1 IANLPLVARHVSPS
15 EIDIIYYLTT
25 PFGMGS
31 KGQITYE
38 FGAKPD
44 SNELRA
50 GNTFS
55 QLGYRVTYKT
65 TASDK
70 GLQNVRT
77 QDLWVDGV
85 GKVDVYTP
93 LSTKPKSIINTI
105 EKKDSQT
112 TSVITQIDLTSEEMS
127 GIASRVWGK
136 PNIKN
141 INTLFFQDS
150 TGKVYRFDR
159 PKAGGN

>member
-1 IANLPLVARHVSPS
+1 
-15 EIDIIYYLTT
+15 
-25 PFGMGS
+25 M
-31 KGQITYE
+31 
-38 FGAKPD
+38 
-44 SNELRA
+44 
-50 GNTFS
+50 
-55 QLGYRVTYKT
+55 
-65 TASDK
+65 
-70 GLQNVRT
+70 QNVRT

-136 PNIKN
+136 PNI
-141 INTLFFQDS
+141 NTLFFQGS

>member
-1 IANLPLVARHVSPS
+1 
-15 EIDIIYYLTT
+15 
-25 PFGMGS
+25 M
-31 KGQITYE
+31 
-38 FGAKPD
+38 
-44 SNELRA
+44 ELEK
-50 GNTFS
+50 FMFIH
-55 QLGYRVTYKT
+55 LFF
-65 TASDK
+65 
-70 GLQNVRT
+70 
-77 QDLWVDGV
+77 
-85 GKVDVYTP
+85 
-93 LSTKPKSIINTI
+93 TKPKSIINTI

-150 TGKVYRFDR
+150 TGKVYRIDR